1 MTFDEELF
9 NDHLFLQ
16 LEKNRQYELI
26 AKHCADIEKQ
36 IRTASSRS
44 DAERIS
50 TSACFQFENEC
61 PSNLLRNALT
71 RRVKELIAKYW
82 SKEQ

>member
-1 MTFDEELF
+1 MHEELF
-9 NDHLFLQ
+9 NNRLFLQ
-16 LEKNRQYELI
+16 LENKRQSELI
-26 AKHCADIEKQ
+26 AKHCADIEEQ

-61 PSNLLRNALT
+61 PSKLLHNALR
-71 RRVKELIAKYW
+71 RRVKELIAQYW
-82 SKEQ
+82 SQEQ